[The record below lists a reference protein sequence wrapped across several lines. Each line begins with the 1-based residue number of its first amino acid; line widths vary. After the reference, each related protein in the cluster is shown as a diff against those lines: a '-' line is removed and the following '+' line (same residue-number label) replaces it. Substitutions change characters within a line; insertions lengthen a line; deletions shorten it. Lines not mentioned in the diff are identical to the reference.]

1 MAVFR
6 SPALRDATTVTPAE
20 PRRVE
25 PSGIL
30 HFTIGV
36 TDLGRARAFYEDVL
50 GCTYWREN
58 EVTVFMRAGNDH
70 FVLSRTG
77 YHEPPNRGTDTLIHH
92 AFIMNGG
99 DFDVA
104 MAHLE
109 SHGVEVLLYEDT
121 GHRSFSGRH
130 AYFHDPDGNA
140 IEIIDM
146 CGTGAPEDNRPARRA
161 RSHLEGG

>member
-50 GCTYWREN
+50 GCTYWRQN
-58 EVTVFMRAGNDH
+58 EITVFMRAGNDH

-92 AFIMNGG
+92 AFIMNGA

-109 SHGVEVLLYEDT
+109 SMVAICRKERLAFSYWKECSRATAWLKSVATLGTHEVLKWTEPSSCSL
-121 GHRSFSGRH
+121 
-130 AYFHDPDGNA
+130 N
-140 IEIIDM
+140 
-146 CGTGAPEDNRPARRA
+146 
-161 RSHLEGG
+161 